1 MKIVKLDKEQDA
13 PKVTIELSLRE
24 MNSMRDMLNRS
35 VAIDE
40 KHGFLLNRFTKAL
53 IWEFNC
59 IRNIASNGMIGPG
72 DALDWVEK
80 LAEKVQEPDC
90 KPKMEARISEAT
102 DYAKA
107 ALRGL
112 KINDDTGELTREE
125 RPNIEPPKKQLAPGS
140 FREAL
145 QPCPFCEVKHE

>member
-1 MKIVKLDKEQDA
+1 MKIIKLDKEEDS
-13 PKVTIELSLRE
+13 PKVTVELTLRE
-24 MNSMRDMLNRS
+24 MNSMRDMINRS

-59 IRNIASNGMIGPG
+59 IRNIAANGMIGPG

-80 LAEKVQEPDC
+80 IAEKVIQESDS
-90 KPKMEARISEAT
+90 KEKVEARIAESAR
-102 DYAKA
+102 A
-107 ALRGL
+107 AGFKKLQ
-112 KINDDTGELTREE
+112 INDETGEVTREE
-125 RPNIEPPKKQLAPGS
+125 GLNPEPPKKQLAPGS